1 MATRIHDIEHE
12 HVYGRVPKL
21 AGSWIAC
28 VECGDP
34 WRGTHKRSDLINENI
49 TLERR
54 VRELEDGLAQ
64 EALFARA
71 LRIAKVA
78 HADQKYGPQDYIEH
92 PIRVAEAFDDPTL
105 KIVALLH
112 DVVEDSNVTVEDIR
126 KRFGSAIA
134 DAIEAI
140 TRRDATYHDYI
151 LFKVARNSLARKV
164 KIADLLDNL
173 EHIDKHPDWG
183 FASLRP
189 RYKRALRTLG
199 YYD

>member
-1 MATRIHDIEHE
+1 MATRTHDVEHK
-12 HVYGRVPKL
+12 HVYCRVPKL

-34 WRGTHKRSDLINENI
+34 YRGPRFVRLINQNI
-49 TLERR
+49 ALKRR
-54 VRELEDGLAQ
+54 VRELESGLTQ
-64 EALFARA
+64 ETLFARA

-78 HADQKYGPQDYIEH
+78 HAGQKYGQQDYIEH

-112 DVVEDSNVTVEDIR
+112 DVVEDSNVTVEEIR
-126 KRFGSAIA
+126 KHFGSAIA

-140 TRRDATYHDYI
+140 TRRGGIYHDYI

-164 KIADLLDNL
+164 KIADLQDNL
-173 EHIDKHPDWG
+173 EHIDKSPDWG

-189 RYKRALRTLG
+189 RYEKALRTLG
-199 YYD
+199 HYD